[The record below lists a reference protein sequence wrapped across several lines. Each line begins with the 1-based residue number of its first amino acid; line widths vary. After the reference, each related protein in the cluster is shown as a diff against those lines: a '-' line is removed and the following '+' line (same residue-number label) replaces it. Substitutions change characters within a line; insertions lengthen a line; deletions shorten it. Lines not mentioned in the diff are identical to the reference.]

1 MEEVSN
7 PKQPASVSRRRFL
20 GVVASVAGGAV
31 LRSARGATGEPRL
44 HVPPGLEP
52 SKVVVAQNSRLVNGP
67 DVHRALLGETFEQM
81 LLALTGKSSTKE
93 AWGTILRPDD
103 VVGLKFNRSGQDVIR
118 TTTAMADALVASL
131 VDAGWGLERIVLVEA
146 PPGFAERA
154 GTQPPWPGYDS
165 HATDFGS
172 GSDQFASVLRQITA
186 LISVPFLKTH
196 NIAGM
201 TCALKNLSHGL
212 IKHPAR
218 YHANGCSPY
227 IADVVASSPIRS
239 KLRLALVDAMRVV
252 YDGGPRA
259 TAVTLGDE
267 GALLISRDPVAAD
280 SVALEI
286 LNRTR
291 ERHGLEPIAAS
302 AAEIPYL
309 AAAHE
314 RGLGIAVRHATD
326 VVRILGP

>member
-1 MEEVSN
+1 M
-7 PKQPASVSRRRFL
+7 
-20 GVVASVAGGAV
+20 

-44 HVPPGLEP
+44 RVPPGLEP

-67 DVHRALLGETFEQM
+67 EVHRALLGETLEKM
-81 LLALTGKSSTKE
+81 LLALTGKPTTGE

-118 TTTAMADALVASL
+118 TTTAMADTLVASL
-131 VDAGWGLERIVLVEA
+131 VNAGWGLEQIVLIEA
-146 PPGFAERA
+146 PSGFTERA
-154 GTQPPWPGYDS
+154 GTRPPRSGYDP
-165 HATDFGS
+165 HTTDFGS
-172 GSDQFASVLRQITA
+172 GSDQFAAVLRQITA

-196 NIAGM
+196 NITGM

-227 IADVVASSPIRS
+227 IADVVGSSPIRS

-252 YDGGPRA
+252 YDGGPDA
-259 TAVTLGDE
+259 TAATLGDE

-280 SVALEI
+280 SVALEV